1 MDNQY
6 GYPYHYWPNPLIYSP
21 SYWEKYIRLIDYG
34 PEPFVINIEEATK
47 QNNNFRTTLWTG
59 DHLQLTLMSI
69 NIGEDIGL
77 EMHPDVDQFIRI
89 EQGRGLAMMGDTRDN
104 LAFQRMVYDDY
115 VIFIPAGKWH
125 NLINT
130 GYKPIKL
137 YSIYAPPE
145 HPHGTVHKTR
155 EDAQEHYGY

>member
-1 MDNQY
+1 
-6 GYPYHYWPNPLIYSP
+6 
-21 SYWEKYIRLIDYG
+21 
-34 PEPFVINIEEATK
+34 
-47 QNNNFRTTLWTG
+47 
-59 DHLQLTLMSI
+59 
-69 NIGEDIGL
+69 
-77 EMHPDVDQFIRI
+77 MHPDVDQFIRI

-115 VIFIPAGKWH
+115 VIFIPGKWH